1 MQIRDQR
8 LAAEASLE
16 VLEARLASSERRQ
29 QPTARHAGSV
39 SPTED
44 SLASRQMGET
54 ACIPREE
61 EEGTAPMPD
70 TSSVDDHGALVRGDG
85 EKSPD
90 AD

>member
-1 MQIRDQR
+1 
-8 LAAEASLE
+8 
-16 VLEARLASSERRQ
+16 
-29 QPTARHAGSV
+29 
-39 SPTED
+39 
-44 SLASRQMGET
+44 MGET